1 MTLFSKPSEAQLLQK
16 ILFSLGRLKEIRVW
30 RQNSGKLPNAN
41 GRMVQFGT
49 PGAADITG
57 ILPDG
62 RRLEIEVK
70 TMTGKQSVQQKRY
83 QDMIQRFGGVY
94 ILARSVEDALDGVRE
109 AIEAGR

>member
-1 MTLFSKPSEAQLLQK
+1 MKN
-16 ILFSLGRLKEIRVW
+16 ILFSLGRIKEIRVW
-30 RQNSGKLPNAN
+30 RQNSGKLPNEQ

-70 TMTGKQSVQQKRY
+70 TPTGRQSEQQKRY
-83 QDMIQRFGGVY
+83 QDMIERFGGVY
-94 ILARSVEDALDGVRE
+94 ILARSVDDAVNAVRRL
-109 AIEAGR
+109 IEEI

>member
-1 MTLFSKPSEAQLLQK
+1 MG
-16 ILFSLGRLKEIRVW
+16 ILGSLGRIKSIRVW
-30 RQNSGKLPNAN
+30 RQNSGMLPNAQ

-70 TMTGKQSVQQKRY
+70 TPTGRQSEQQKRY
-83 QDMIQRFGGVY
+83 QAMIERFNGVY
-94 ILARSVEDALDGVRE
+94 ILARSVDEAVNAVKSVIGDG
-109 AIEAGR
+109 